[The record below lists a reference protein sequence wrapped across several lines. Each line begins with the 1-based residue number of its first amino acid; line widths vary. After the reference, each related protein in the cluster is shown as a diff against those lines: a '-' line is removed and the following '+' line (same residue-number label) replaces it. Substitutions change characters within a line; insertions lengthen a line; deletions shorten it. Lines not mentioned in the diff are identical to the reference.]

1 MAMASKIRILL
12 IERNMKIKDLA
23 QMLGYSGNNLS
34 NKLRDDNF
42 SEKELRKI
50 AELLDCDFD
59 ATFTLRDTGKII
71 WAYLLKLE
79 WWNNEYAWILNLCK

>member
-1 MAMASKIRILL
+1 
-12 IERNMKIKDLA
+12 MKIKDLA
-23 QMLGYSGNNLS
+23 EKLGYSGNNLS

-59 ATFTLRDTGKII
+59 ATFTMRDTGKIVQWKEKQRDI
-71 WAYLLKLE
+71 SLLHVLELDVNIKL
-79 WWNNEYAWILNLCK
+79 ICD

>member
-1 MAMASKIRILL
+1 MIFHIYSCIIIVKAQWGDCMAMASKIRILL

-23 QMLGYSGNNLS
+23 EKLGYSGNNLS

-59 ATFTLRDTGKII
+59 ATFTMRDTGKIV
-71 WAYLLKLE
+71 
-79 WWNNEYAWILNLCK
+79 

>member
-23 QMLGYSGNNLS
+23 EKLGYSGNNLS

-42 SEKELRKI
+42 SEKELRDI
-50 AELLDCDFD
+50 AKALNCEYDGI
-59 ATFTLRDTGKII
+59 FTMKDTGKQF
-71 WAYLLKLE
+71 
-79 WWNNEYAWILNLCK
+79 

>member
-12 IERNMKIKDLA
+12 IERNLKIKDLA
-23 QMLGYSGNNLS
+23 EMLGYSGNNLS

-50 AELLDCDFD
+50 AELLNCDYD
-59 ATFTLRDTGKII
+59 ATFTLRDPGKTI
-71 WAYLLKLE
+71 
-79 WWNNEYAWILNLCK
+79 